1 MKYFIIAGE
10 ASGDLHAS
18 NLMASIKKNDGSA
31 EFRFLGGDLM
41 SAQGG
46 EMVKHYKEMA
56 FMGIITVL
64 LHARTVLANIKQCKQ
79 AILDYQPDVLILV
92 DYPSFNLKMA
102 QFVKENM
109 PSVPVYYYISPK
121 LWAWKE
127 YRLKSIRKY
136 VDKVFSILPFE
147 VKWFGERGYT
157 VEYVGN
163 PCVDAVEARRHKDE
177 PREAFEART
186 GVAGKPIIGLLAG
199 SRVQEIRSSL
209 PIMLEAASYYK
220 DYQMVVAGVKSVD
233 PSVYEPIL
241 KNYDAK
247 IIYDETY
254 ELLQQ
259 SEMAIVCSGTATLE
273 TALLRVPQVVV
284 YMISGGW
291 LVHRFLEL
299 FIRVPYISL
308 VNLIADK
315 WVVKELVSENFTVQ
329 KVREEIDK
337 LRAGNHREQ
346 MLRDYDELIELL
358 GHESASDRAA
368 NAMWEAI
375 NEMVVARKNA

>member
-18 NLMASIKKNDGSA
+18 NLMASIKKNDGEA
-31 EFRFLGGDLM
+31 DFCFLGGDLM

-46 EMVKHYKEMA
+46 KLVRHYKEMA
-56 FMGIITVL
+56 FMGIIPVL
-64 LHARTVLANIKQCKQ
+64 LHARTILGIIKQCKQ

-102 QFVKENM
+102 QFVKEEM

-147 VKWFGERGYT
+147 VKWFGDRGYT

-163 PCVDAVEARRHKDE
+163 PCVDAVENRKHKGE
-177 PREAFEART
+177 SREEFEART
-186 GVAGKPIIGLLAG
+186 KVGAQPIIALLAG
-199 SRVQEIRSSL
+199 SRVQEIKSSL
-209 PIMLEAASYYK
+209 PIMLEAASRYK
-220 DYQMVVAGVKSVD
+220 DYQPVVAGVKSVD
-233 PSVYEPIL
+233 STVYEPIL
-241 KNYDAK
+241 RKYGAK

-259 SEMAIVCSGTATLE
+259 SELALVCSGTATLE

-315 WVVKELVSENFTVQ
+315 WLVKELVSENFTVE
-329 KVREEIDK
+329 KVCAEIDR
-337 LRAGNHREQ
+337 LRVGEEREK
-346 MLRDYDELIELL
+346 MLREYDELIELL

-368 NAMWEAI
+368 NAIRKAI
-375 NEMVVARKNA
+375 EERRLHS

>member
-18 NLMASIKKNDGSA
+18 NLMASIKKNDGEA
-31 EFRFLGGDLM
+31 DFCFLGGDLM

-46 EMVKHYKEMA
+46 KLVRHYKEMA
-56 FMGIITVL
+56 FMGIIPVL
-64 LHARTVLANIKQCKQ
+64 LHARTILGIIKQCKQ

-147 VKWFGERGYT
+147 VKWFGDRGYT

-163 PCVDAVEARRHKDE
+163 PCVDAVENRKHKGE
-177 PREAFEART
+177 SREEFETRT
-186 GVAGKPIIGLLAG
+186 KVGAQPIIALLAG
-199 SRVQEIRSSL
+199 SRVQEIKSSL
-209 PIMLEAASYYK
+209 PIMLEAASRYK
-220 DYQMVVAGVKSVD
+220 DYQPVVAGVKSVD
-233 PSVYEPIL
+233 STVYEPIL
-241 KNYDAK
+241 RKYGAK

-259 SEMAIVCSGTATLE
+259 SELALVCSGTATLE

-315 WVVKELVSENFTVQ
+315 WLVKELVSENFTVE
-329 KVREEIDK
+329 KVCAEIDR
-337 LRAGNHREQ
+337 LRVGEEREK
-346 MLRDYDELIELL
+346 MLREYDELIELL

-368 NAMWEAI
+368 NAIRKAI
-375 NEMVVARKNA
+375 EERRLHS

>member
-18 NLMASIKKNDGSA
+18 NLMASIKKNDGEA
-31 EFRFLGGDLM
+31 DFCFLGGDLM

-46 EMVKHYKEMA
+46 KLVRHYKEMA
-56 FMGIITVL
+56 FMGIIPVL
-64 LHARTVLANIKQCKQ
+64 LHARTILGIIKQCKQ

-102 QFVKENM
+102 QFVKEEM

-147 VKWFGERGYT
+147 VKWFGDRGYT

-163 PCVDAVEARRHKDE
+163 PCVDAVENRKHKGE
-177 PREAFEART
+177 SREEFETRT
-186 GVAGKPIIGLLAG
+186 KVGAQPIIALLAG
-199 SRVQEIRSSL
+199 SRVQEIKSSL
-209 PIMLEAASYYK
+209 PIMLEAASRYK
-220 DYQMVVAGVKSVD
+220 DYQPVVAGVKSVD
-233 PSVYEPIL
+233 STVYEPIL
-241 KNYDAK
+241 RKYGAK

-259 SEMAIVCSGTATLE
+259 SELALVCSGTATLE

-315 WVVKELVSENFTVQ
+315 WLVKELVSENFTVE
-329 KVREEIDK
+329 KVCAEIDR
-337 LRAGNHREQ
+337 LRVGEDREK
-346 MLRDYDELIELL
+346 MLREYDELIELL

-368 NAMWEAI
+368 NAIQSTIAQFYSGK
-375 NEMVVARKNA
+375 KNK

>member
-18 NLMASIKKNDGSA
+18 NLMASIKKNDGEA
-31 EFRFLGGDLM
+31 DFCFLGGDLM

-46 EMVKHYKEMA
+46 KLVRHYKEMA
-56 FMGIITVL
+56 FMGIIPVL
-64 LHARTVLANIKQCKQ
+64 LHARTILGIIKQCKQ

-102 QFVKENM
+102 QFVKEEM

-147 VKWFGERGYT
+147 VKWFGDRGYT
-157 VEYVGN
+157 VGN
-163 PCVDAVEARRHKDE
+163 PCVDAVENRKHKGE
-177 PREAFEART
+177 SREEFETRT
-186 GVAGKPIIGLLAG
+186 KVGAQPIIALLAG
-199 SRVQEIRSSL
+199 SRVQEIKSSL
-209 PIMLEAASYYK
+209 PIMLEAASRYK
-220 DYQMVVAGVKSVD
+220 DYQPVVAGVKSVD
-233 PSVYEPIL
+233 STVYEPIL
-241 KNYDAK
+241 RKYGAK

-259 SEMAIVCSGTATLE
+259 SELALVCSGTATLE

-315 WVVKELVSENFTVQ
+315 WLVKELVSENFTVE
-329 KVREEIDK
+329 KVCAEIDR
-337 LRAGNHREQ
+337 LRVGEDREK
-346 MLRDYDELIELL
+346 MLREYDELIELL

-368 NAMWEAI
+368 NSIQSAI
-375 NEMVVARKNA
+375 AQFYSGKKNK